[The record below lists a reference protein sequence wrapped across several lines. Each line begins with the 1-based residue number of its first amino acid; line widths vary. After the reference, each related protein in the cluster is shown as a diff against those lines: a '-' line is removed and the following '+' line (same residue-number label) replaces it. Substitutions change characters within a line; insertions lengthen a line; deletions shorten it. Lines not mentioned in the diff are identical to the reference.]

1 MNFLDNQYTYC
12 SKLMYQVYGFST
24 SGVFPLNE
32 GSRFWEPYHSLQGSA
47 YPSVTP
53 GLVYKKDMVGK
64 GDIQ

>member
-1 MNFLDNQYTYC
+1 
-12 SKLMYQVYGFST
+12 MYQVYGFST